1 MPVDYPYMYKTI
13 NEMKL
18 GIIELLNNKKKR
30 EEIVKSNYNF
40 WLKTYE
46 EEIED
51 SKLIQN
57 NEEKFEEAKY
67 NVYEKFIGEYTAD
80 SYLDFSEDWSV
91 PFLGSKYEGMES
103 IIFKKDSLIFN
114 KKEK

>member
-1 MPVDYPYMYKTI
+1 
-13 NEMKL
+13 MKNFIKL
-18 GIIELLNNKKKR
+18 FLL
-30 EEIVKSNYNF
+30 I
-40 WLKTYE
+40 
-46 EEIED
+46 
-51 SKLIQN
+51 LIGVSFSSCKQTTEQT

-114 KKEK
+114 KKEYSLSLLCPCELQENQGWT